1 MLQDKM
7 YERLVLYHERDFSYD
22 RGKTNLHQDLSKSM
36 GTMSVEFACNKD
48 LSERF
53 DVLNNGHQDGS
64 GGQAGKL
71 IRLTDKP
78 HT

>member
-1 MLQDKM
+1 M
-7 YERLVLYHERDFSYD
+7 YERLVLYHERDFSHD

-53 DVLNNGHQDGS
+53 DVLNNGH
-64 GGQAGKL
+64 
-71 IRLTDKP
+71 
-78 HT
+78 

>member
-1 MLQDKM
+1 
-7 YERLVLYHERDFSYD
+7 
-22 RGKTNLHQDLSKSM
+22 
-36 GTMSVEFACNKD
+36 MSVEFACNKD